1 MANSAF
7 LDIARR
13 DSIFFVRWPVTQGE
27 SNVTQMEEECIPA
40 TKSKGKAQM
49 ICTVT
54 VAEISF

>member
-13 DSIFFVRWPVTQGE
+13 DSLIFVQWPMTEDE
-27 SNVTQMEEECIPA
+27 SNVTQMKEECVPA
-40 TKSKGKAQM
+40 TKSEGKAQM